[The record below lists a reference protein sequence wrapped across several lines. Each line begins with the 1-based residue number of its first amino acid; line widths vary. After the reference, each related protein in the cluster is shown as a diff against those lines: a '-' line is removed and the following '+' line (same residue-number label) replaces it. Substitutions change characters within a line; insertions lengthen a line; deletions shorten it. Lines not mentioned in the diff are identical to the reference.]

1 MAIQTSLFGKVNG
14 KIGSVVFSTSGGKT
28 IAREYN
34 PNVANPSTEAQ
45 VNQRSRMKLMSQI
58 SSALAPVIVMPK
70 DGLVSSR
77 NQFVKK
83 NFMWSMAAGGTA
95 QVSYENLQITNSNR
109 GLPQVSLKTDGSDPA
124 IGLVSKPSAD
134 VKSVVYALFGKNSEG
149 GLDFIGSFIIS
160 TATDESQYPDLFFQM
175 IIDNA
180 GYTKGVP
187 KNFRTDT
194 WDQYNEVVVYAYG
207 ISDDKESARAKYGN
221 VNFDTAVDVAKL
233 VGTRTIDFASTLF
246 TMTRGAT
253 FYPNGEAPT
262 PVPEGSYRVFVT
274 ANPQGGGIVGGAG
287 VYEQGTQVTVTAA
300 AAAGYV
306 FVRWHRNGST
316 ETISTSNEYRF
327 NISGQMDLVAEFKR
341 ETI

>member
-1 MAIQTSLFGKVNG
+1 MALQTSLFGKISG
-14 KIGSVVFSTSGGKT
+14 KLGSVVFSTSGGKT
-28 IAREYN
+28 ISREYN
-34 PNVANPSTEAQ
+34 PNVSNPSTMAQ
-45 VNQRSRMKLMSQI
+45 VNQRARMKMMSQI

-83 NFMWSMAAGGTA
+83 NFQWSMAAGGTA

-134 VKSVVYALFGKNSEG
+134 VKSVVYALFGKNTEG

-160 TATDESQYPDLFFQM
+160 TATDEAQYPDLFYQM
-175 IIDNA
+175 VIDDG
-180 GYTKGVP
+180 GYTPGVP
-187 KNFRTDT
+187 ENFRTDS
-194 WDQYNEVVVYAYG
+194 WDTYNEVLVYAYG

-221 VNFDTAVDVAKL
+221 VQFETAVDVARL
-233 VGTRTIDFASTLF
+233 VGTRTIDFSSTLF

-262 PVPEGSYRVFVT
+262 PVPEGSFRVFVT
-274 ANPQGGGIVGGAG
+274 ANPQGGGVVGGAG
-287 VYEQGTQVTVTAA
+287 VFAQGTQVTVTAA
-300 AAAGYV
+300 AAAGYD
-306 FVRWHRNGST
+306 FVRWHLNGST
-316 ETISTSNEYRF
+316 ETLSTSNEYRF
-327 NISGQMDLVAEFKR
+327 TIQRQMDLVAEFER
-341 ETI
+341 GTL

>member
-1 MAIQTSLFGKVNG
+1 MGKVTSLYGKTTG
-14 KIGSVVFSTSGGKT
+14 KIGSIVFSTSGGQT

-34 PNVANPSTEAQ
+34 PNVSNPSTEAQ
-45 VNQRSRMKLMSQI
+45 VNQRARMKMMSQI

-83 NFMWSMAAGGTA
+83 NFQWSMAAAGTA

-109 GLPQVSLKTDGSDPA
+109 GLPQVLLKTDGSAPA

-134 VKSVVYALFGKNSEG
+134 IKSVVYALFGKNTEG

-160 TATDESQYPDLFFQM
+160 TETDESQYPDLFYQM
-175 IIDNA
+175 IIDDA
-180 GYTKGVP
+180 GYSPGVP
-187 KNFRTDT
+187 DNFKTDV
-194 WDQYNEVVVYAYG
+194 WDQYNEVLVYAYG

-221 VNFDTAVDVAKL
+221 VKFETAVDVAQL
-233 VGTRTIDFASTLF
+233 VANRTINFSSTLF

-253 FYPNGEAPT
+253 FYPNGEVPT
-262 PVPEGSYRVFVT
+262 PVPEGSFRVFVT

-287 VYEQGTQVTVTAA
+287 VYAQGTQVTVTAA
-300 AAAGYV
+300 AAEGYD
-306 FVRWHRNGST
+306 FVRWHRNGSS
-316 ETISTSNEYRF
+316 ETLSTSNEYRF
-327 NISGQMDLVAEFKR
+327 TINGQMDLVAEFER
-341 ETI
+341 GTL

>member
-1 MAIQTSLFGKVNG
+1 MGKVTSLYGKTTG
-14 KIGSVVFSTSGGKT
+14 KIGSIVFSTSGGKT

-34 PNVANPSTEAQ
+34 PNVSNPSTEAQ
-45 VNQRSRMKLMSQI
+45 VNQRARMKMMSQI

-83 NFMWSMAAGGTA
+83 NFNWSMAAGGTA

-109 GLPQVSLKTDGSDPA
+109 GLPGLTLKTDAAAPA
-124 IGLVSKPSAD
+124 IGILSKPSAD
-134 VKSVVYALFGKNSEG
+134 IKSIVYAIFGKNTEG
-149 GLDFIGSFIIS
+149 GLDFLGSYIVS
-160 TATDESQYPDLFFQM
+160 AELNPKGYGDLYYELYM
-175 IIDNA
+175 GD
-180 GYTKGVP
+180 KSGVP
-187 KNFRTDT
+187 GMDDSF
-194 WDQYNEVVVYAYG
+194 YNDVWKQFNEILVYAYG

-221 VNFDTAVDVAKL
+221 VNFESGVDVAKL
-233 VGTRTIDFASTLF
+233 VGTRTIDFSSTLF

-287 VYEQGTQVTVTAA
+287 VYAQGTQVTVTAA
-300 AAAGYV
+300 AAAGYD
-306 FVRWHRNGST
+306 FVRWHKNGST
-316 ETISTSNEYRF
+316 ETLSTSNEYKF
-327 NISGQMDLVAEFKR
+327 NINGQMDLVAEFKR
-341 ETI
+341 GTI

>member
-95 QVSYENLQITNSNR
+95 QVSYENLQITNSSR

-149 GLDFIGSFIIS
+149 GLDFIGSFIVS

-187 KNFRTDT
+187 KNFMTDT

-253 FYPNGEAPT
+253 FYPGGKAPT
-262 PVPEGSYRVFVT
+262 PVPGGSYRVFVT

-300 AAAGYV
+300 AADGYN

-316 ETISTSNEYRF
+316 ETLSTSNEYRF

-341 ETI
+341 ETV

>member
-1 MAIQTSLFGKVNG
+1 MGKVTSLYGKTTG
-14 KIGSVVFSTSGGKT
+14 KIGSIVFSTSGGHT

-34 PNVANPSTEAQ
+34 PNVANPSTQAQ
-45 VNQRSRMKLMSQI
+45 VNQRARMKLMSQI

-83 NFMWSMAAGGTA
+83 NFNWSMAAGGTA
-95 QVSYENLQITNSNR
+95 QASYENLQITNSNR
-109 GLPQVSLKTDGSDPA
+109 GLPQITLKTDGADPA
-124 IGLVSKPSAD
+124 IGLVSRPSTD
-134 VKSVVYALFGKNSEG
+134 VKSVVYALFGKNTEG
-149 GLDFIGSFIIS
+149 GLDFIGSFIVS
-160 TATDESQYPDLFFQM
+160 KARDDRKYPDIFYQM
-175 IIDNA
+175 IIDDE
-180 GYTKGVP
+180 GYTTGVP
-187 KNFRTDT
+187 ANFMSDT
-194 WDQYNEVVVYAYG
+194 WKQYNEVVVYAYG

-221 VNFDTAVDVAKL
+221 VNFETAVDVAKL

-287 VYEQGTQVTVTAA
+287 VFAQGTQVTVTAA
-300 AAAGYV
+300 AAAGYN
-306 FVRWHRNGST
+306 FVRWHRNGSN
-316 ETISTSNEYRF
+316 ETLSTSNEYRF
-327 NISGQMDLVAEFKR
+327 NISGQMDLVAEFQR